1 MPRPF
6 TSSIACW
13 IAAFCALVPRTV
25 ITSPALSEYDG
36 TSTLRP
42 FTRKCPWRTS
52 CRACAR
58 DVARPIR

>member
-13 IAAFCALVPRTV
+13 MVGFCALRPGTP
-25 ITSPALSEYDG
+25 ITSPAFTEYDG
-36 TSTLRP
+36 MSTFLP
-42 FTRKCPWRTS
+42 LTVKCPWRTS

-58 DVARPIR
+58 DVARPRR